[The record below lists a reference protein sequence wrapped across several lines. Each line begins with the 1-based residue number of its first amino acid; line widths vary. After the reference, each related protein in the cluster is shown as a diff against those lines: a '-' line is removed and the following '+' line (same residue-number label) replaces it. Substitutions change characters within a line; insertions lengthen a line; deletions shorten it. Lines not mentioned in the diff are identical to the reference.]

1 MRYLEKYNVSRET
14 YEEVRRN
21 PGFFFREKC
30 EVNRNDCGYERAAK
44 RNKNVRFIYRCGIMQ
59 VVTAE

>member
-21 PGFFFREKC
+21 PGFFREKC
-30 EVNRNDCGYERAAK
+30 EVNRNDCGYE
-44 RNKNVRFIYRCGIMQ
+44 
-59 VVTAE
+59 

>member
-21 PGFFFREKC
+21 PGFFLGQISTLPYGKMEYGYLPYIKMCYNVSTEC
-30 EVNRNDCGYERAAK
+30 E
-44 RNKNVRFIYRCGIMQ
+44 
-59 VVTAE
+59 T

>member
-21 PGFFFREKC
+21 PGFFFRVKC
-30 EVNRNDCGYERAAK
+30 EVNRNDCGYE
-44 RNKNVRFIYRCGIMQ
+44 
-59 VVTAE
+59 

>member
-21 PGFFFREKC
+21 PGFFFEKS
-30 EVNRNDCGYERAAK
+30 VK
-44 RNKNVRFIYRCGIMQ
+44 
-59 VVTAE
+59 